1 MMSSVVKHLE
11 DLTGK
16 ETRVVIG
23 MISGTSADSIDVA
36 ICRVAGAGVPRADR
50 PGASVELLH
59 YGEHPYE
66 ADVRRQILD
75 VQGLNVAAIA
85 ELNVRVGEHFARAAL
100 ETLQAA
106 GLSPSDVDLVGSHGQ
121 TVYHHSSI
129 PGARRATLQVGDGDV
144 IAERLGVAVIC
155 DFRARDIAAGGEGA
169 PISPLADMI
178 LFGPREETARAVLN
192 LGGIANVTVLDRDP
206 SRVFGFDTGPANSL
220 LDRLARKLSSGSLSC
235 DRDGKIAGSGRVNE
249 RLVETLLADDAF
261 LVEGTSEVDG
271 LRDVRRRFPGPRG
284 GAPRWV

>member
-36 ICRVAGAGVPRADR
+36 VCRVAGAGVPRADR

-155 DFRARDIAAGGEGA
+155 R
-169 PISPLADMI
+169 L
-178 LFGPREETARAVLN
+178 PRPRH
-192 LGGIANVTVLDRDP
+192 
-206 SRVFGFDTGPANSL
+206 
-220 LDRLARKLSSGSLSC
+220 
-235 DRDGKIAGSGRVNE
+235 
-249 RLVETLLADDAF
+249 
-261 LVEGTSEVDG
+261 
-271 LRDVRRRFPGPRG
+271 RG
-284 GAPRWV
+284 GGRGGPDLAPGRHDPLRSSRREGRGRC